1 MLCTNKRTNRK
12 ADIMY
17 NYQRELKY
25 LESAY
30 YSQDWENKLV
40 SWDLLY
46 WVSAKDDYLN
56 FNITNPSEAT
66 EVIDWLRYMV
76 NLYITGDR
84 KGCLV
89 ATPLEM
95 KMFIEELEDLRNY
108 FRNL

>member
-1 MLCTNKRTNRK
+1 
-12 ADIMY
+12 MY

-25 LESAY
+25 LEGAY
-30 YSQDWENKLV
+30 YSQDWGNKLV

-46 WVSAKDDYLN
+46 QVSAKDDYLN
-56 FNITNPSEAT
+56 FNITRSSETT

-76 NLYITGDR
+76 NLYITGEQ

-95 KMFIEELEDLRNY
+95 KMFIDELEALRTY